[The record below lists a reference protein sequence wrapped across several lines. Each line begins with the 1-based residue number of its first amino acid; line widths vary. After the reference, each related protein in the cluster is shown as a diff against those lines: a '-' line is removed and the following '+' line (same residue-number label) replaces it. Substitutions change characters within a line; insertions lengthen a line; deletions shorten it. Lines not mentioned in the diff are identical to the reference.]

1 MGVLR
6 AALREVKAL
15 FRSRETLFWVVAW
28 PVMLILITAYV
39 FIPSPGSLSLDVA
52 VVDLD
57 RGVPHGALPTNF
69 SGLLKPRNFTDALVK
84 ALRSYAEEKGV
95 GLRLVVLGNASCSY
109 PCAPLAE
116 ELVRDRGFEV
126 VVVVPPNA
134 SLGFSTWIP
143 VNLSIYVRG
152 GGSSEE
158 YLYLG
163 LVTPVITNLSVSK
176 SIERVEASLAMMRRF
191 VNASALRGFE
201 KYIRLG
207 LYGTVFP
214 IVPRIEVVKPR
225 AVVDRAGV
233 LGFVTIG
240 GVGYVVLV
248 ASLSSSVG
256 ILAYRKENG
265 TLRRILATPTRF
277 RDLVAIEL
285 VSSILFQLA
294 SSAVVVAVGLA
305 IGARILFNPLD
316 PGHWVAVAALL
327 VAMVFTFLTGL
338 LLAPLARSG
347 RGASAISIPLALTL
361 MFTTGIW
368 WPPKE
373 MLPPL
378 LRTFADVF
386 PPSLAFDV
394 IRDTLVWNRP
404 WAAAAPKIVVMLAGL
419 AVVALATAALYSR
432 RFEEVAYRVL
442 KS

>member
-1 MGVLR
+1 
-6 AALREVKAL
+6 
-15 FRSRETLFWVVAW
+15 
-28 PVMLILITAYV
+28 MLILLTAYV
-39 FIPSPGSLSLDVA
+39 FIPSPSSLSLDLAIVN
-52 VVDLD
+52 LD
-57 RGVPHGALPTNF
+57 RGVPHGVLPANLSQF
-69 SGLLKPRNFTDALVK
+69 LEPRNFTEVLVK

-95 GLRLVVLGNASCSY
+95 ELKLAVVGNTSCSY
-109 PCAPLAE
+109 PCTSLAE
-116 ELVRDRGFEV
+116 SLVRDEGFDI

-134 SLGFSTWIP
+134 SMGFSTWIP

-152 GGSSEE
+152 GSSSEE
-158 YLYLG
+158 YLYMG
-163 LVTPVITNLSVSK
+163 LATPIITNLSVSK
-176 SIERVEASLAMMRRF
+176 SVERIEFSLRMMGRY
-191 VNASALRGFE
+191 VNTSTLRSFE

-214 IVPRIEVVKPR
+214 IVPKIEVVKPR
-225 AVVDRAGV
+225 AVADRAGV

-248 ASLSSSVG
+248 ASLTSSVG
-256 ILAYRKENG
+256 ILAYRKGNG

-277 RDLVAIEL
+277 RDLVLIEL

-294 SSAVVVAVGLA
+294 SSAVVVLVGLA
-305 IGARILFNPLD
+305 IGARILFNPLEL
-316 PGHWVAVAALL
+316 GHWIAIAALL
-327 VAMVFTFLTGL
+327 IAMVFTFLTGL

-368 WPPKE
+368 WPPRE
-373 MLPPL
+373 MLPPP
-378 LRTFADVF
+378 LRTFADAF

-404 WAAAAPKIVVMLAGL
+404 WLTAAPKIATMLLGL
-419 AVVALATAALYSR
+419 AIVFPAVTVLYR
-432 RFEEVAYRVL
+432 GRFEEIAYRVL